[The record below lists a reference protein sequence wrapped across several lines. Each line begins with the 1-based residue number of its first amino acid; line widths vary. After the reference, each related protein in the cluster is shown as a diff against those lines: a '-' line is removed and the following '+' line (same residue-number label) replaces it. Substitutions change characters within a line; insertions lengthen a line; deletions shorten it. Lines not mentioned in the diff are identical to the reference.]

1 MGISISLF
9 QEDEV
14 MMNLKE
20 DKGNIL
26 RDLENCSE
34 SQLREMVP
42 HI

>member
-1 MGISISLF
+1 MLSF
-9 QEDEV
+9 
-14 MMNLKE
+14 KE
-20 DKGNIL
+20 DKGQIL